1 MGMGTFADE
10 GMHASSGSGGMH
22 APPTQDPDTQ
32 PDAGA
37 PSTGASDAGTAV
49 GSDAGTTKPQLV
61 ITADFLNKTLSFV
74 DLNRLQDGATRAD
87 ALIGTLDLAM
97 YTPGPLALAV
107 TPDGKTALVSISGGF
122 LGAFTTVPPGAG
134 TLLFVDVETRTVKGE
149 LYVGDS
155 PMGIVITPDGKRAF
169 VGLYAESYFAIVD
182 IEKQTFVP
190 VQTGASYNEELAID
204 DTATVGI
211 LSYGPAGD
219 VKTFSVGDPASTL
232 GQTIGLTGDAAG
244 VAFFPGTKLAYVM
257 EAPTALTGNVGGH
270 DVVDVSNPQA
280 PVALDDDRQ
289 AGYPS
294 TYPVTAVAARNSIV
308 YNATVDGVSNVVE
321 VQLDGQSAHEV
332 QRVKVAPT
340 DTLAYGIASTHDGR
354 VLIAVPGEH
363 YVGVVDLAAGTAFTV
378 PWGVSMSGPTEIIAV
393 P

>member
-1 MGMGTFADE
+1 
-10 GMHASSGSGGMH
+10 MHPTEGSGGTH
-22 APPTQDPDTQ
+22 APPPQDPDTQ
-32 PDAGA
+32 PDAGH
-37 PSTGASDAGTAV
+37 PITGAPNGDAAV
-49 GSDAGTTKPQLV
+49 GSDGSGTTKPHLV
-61 ITADFLNKTLSFV
+61 ITADFLNQTLSFI
-74 DLNRLQDGATRAD
+74 DLDKLQDGAKRSD
-87 ALIGTLDLAM
+87 ALIGTLDLSM
-97 YTPGPLALAV
+97 YAPGPLALGV
-107 TPDGKTALVSISGGF
+107 TPDGKTALVSVSGGF

-134 TLLFVDVETRTVKGE
+134 TLLFVDVETRSVKGE

-155 PMGIVITPDGKRAF
+155 PMGIVITQDGKRAF
-169 VGLYAESYFAIVD
+169 VGLYAESYFALVD

-204 DTATVGI
+204 DTGTVGI

-219 VKTFSVGDPASTL
+219 VKTFSVDDPANTL

-270 DVVDVSNPQA
+270 DVVDVSNPMA
-280 PVALDDDRQ
+280 PVAMDEDRQ
-289 AGYPS
+289 GSYPS

-308 YNATVDGVSNVVE
+308 YNATVDGVANVVE

-340 DTLAYGIASTHDGR
+340 DTLAYGIASTSDGR

-363 YVGVVDLAAGTAFTV
+363 YVGVVDLRAGTAFTV
-378 PWGVSMSGPTEIIAV
+378 PWEVSMSGPTEIIAV